1 MVQIDIYADP
11 VCPWCFI
18 GKRRLERTLAARDDV
33 DATLNWR
40 PFQLNPDMPPEGM
53 DQTSYLI
60 SKFGG
65 LERALKFQDAI
76 AETGQGERIAFNFER
91 IRHTPNTLDAHRLIR
106 FAGAQGLQNEAV
118 EALFAAYF
126 VDGENIGDHGVLIRV
141 AHTVGLDGHA
151 VATYLAG
158 DEDLPDVA
166 AEDLRARRM
175 SIDAV
180 PCFIIDGQYAI
191 SGAQEPE
198 AFYPLLDL
206 ANFGKQAAE

>member
-106 FAGAQGLQNEAV
+106 FAGAQGLQNDVV
-118 EALFAAYF
+118 EALFAA
-126 VDGENIGDHGVLIRV
+126 
-141 AHTVGLDGHA
+141 
-151 VATYLAG
+151 
-158 DEDLPDVA
+158 
-166 AEDLRARRM
+166 
-175 SIDAV
+175 
-180 PCFIIDGQYAI
+180 
-191 SGAQEPE
+191 
-198 AFYPLLDL
+198 
-206 ANFGKQAAE
+206 